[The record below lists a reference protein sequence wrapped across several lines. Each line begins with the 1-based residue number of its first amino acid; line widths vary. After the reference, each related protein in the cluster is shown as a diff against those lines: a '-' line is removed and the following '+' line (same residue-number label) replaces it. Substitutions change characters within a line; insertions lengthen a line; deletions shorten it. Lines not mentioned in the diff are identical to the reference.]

1 MDAIPFL
8 DPQQLGAAATTSGRV
23 SEPRASRVGDQTPAF
38 KDRLDQAL
46 AGPSRTLLGHVNA
59 EQEGGVGQDPLLPAA
74 DALIEQDPHAAGI
87 NATGRHGPFSTA
99 LPSDPNS
106 DAAASVP
113 GPTDPSVTAQPA
125 STVTG
130 VRPADSR
137 PIDQPTPAQATASS
151 VLADTSVRPGSG
163 HAGPA
168 LEPGSPQPP
177 TSALPSADAPDA
189 VLEPVTRTP
198 QRQDQVTS
206 ALAAPAR
213 EETGSRS
220 TLVRGDALHTGRGE
234 GPTNH
239 SVQPSAFDADPPNDE
254 EGALG
259 DQAREQRRP
268 STVAGR
274 QDRTFL
280 NDIESAVHSDRGPA
294 EGARA
299 TGQASP
305 APLQAALGSPGSSG
319 SPAQPAVSP
328 STPVQPVVTAAHATG
343 PEPGGPGGV
352 QSLLIELRPVD
363 LGAVRMRVVLAN
375 QTVHAH
381 VTTEHA
387 DLGQYLMARQG
398 QLETALNS
406 AGMDMGQFRVL
417 VDRHGHGQAGHDS
430 SFHAAQDRP
439 HEGRRAPDDQPGDS
453 STRRTPD
460 GEPER
465 SLHLVA

>member
-8 DPQQLGAAATTSGRV
+8 DPQQQGAAATTSGRV
-23 SEPRASRVGDQTPAF
+23 AEPRASRVGDQTPAF
-38 KDRLDQAL
+38 QDRLHQAL
-46 AGPSRTLLGHVNA
+46 AGPSRALSGQVNA
-59 EQEGGVGQDPLLPAA
+59 EPEGGTEEDPLLLAA
-74 DALIEQDPHAAGI
+74 DALIEQDPDAAGI
-87 NATGRHGPFSTA
+87 NATKRHGLLSTA
-99 LPSDPNS
+99 LLSDPNS
-106 DAAASVP
+106 DAAASFP
-113 GPTDPSVTAQPA
+113 GPTDPSVTAQPP
-125 STVTG
+125 STVAG
-130 VRPADSR
+130 LRPANSR
-137 PIDQPTPAQATASS
+137 PIHQPTPAQATSS
-151 VLADTSVRPGSG
+151 SLFVDTSVRLGSG

-177 TSALPSADAPDA
+177 ASAPPSADAPDA

-198 QRQDQVTS
+198 QRQDQVAI
-206 ALAAPAR
+206 ALTPAAR
-213 EETGSRS
+213 EESGSRS
-220 TLVRGDALHTGRGE
+220 TLARGDALHTGRSE
-234 GPTNH
+234 DPTNH
-239 SVQPSAFDADPPNDE
+239 RVPPSAFDADPPNDE
-254 EGALG
+254 EGTLE
-259 DQAREQRRP
+259 DQTREQRR
-268 STVAGR
+268 SATVAGR

-280 NDIESAVHSDRGPA
+280 NDIESAVRSDRGPA

-299 TGQASP
+299 TGQTSP
-305 APLQAALGSPGSSG
+305 LPLQAALGSPGSSG
-319 SPAQPAVSP
+319 TPAQPAVPP
-328 STPVQPVVTAAHATG
+328 SIPVQPVVTAAHATG

-352 QSLLIELRPVD
+352 QSLLIELRPAD
-363 LGAVRMRVVLAN
+363 LGAVHLRVVLAN

-417 VDRHGHGQAGHDS
+417 VDRHGQGQAGHDS

-439 HEGRRAPDDQPGDS
+439 HEGRRAPDDQPGET